1 MNTTALDFLVTHHL
15 DREIGGV
22 FPVCF
27 PNGSPLVSDKDILSQ
42 AWSTLALTHAE
53 SITSLDTAAEGL
65 RRLAASEALGF
76 NENSDR
82 YFTLQPIGQLRT
94 TRSQLIAAE
103 AALAAGSRLSDSA
116 LMKQGISVV
125 EQVAGMVLQGHLPRC
140 LREDFDRSLDG
151 THDLSAMAR
160 FTLAAL
166 VLPEAW
172 TTSVMEATQTAVQQL
187 ISLGNAT
194 ISHRPFPTALRR
206 LEIIADVTL
215 ALTKAS
221 ISTHLDSSIDV
232 LATEI
237 AAQRLLVHC
246 DRLFHD
252 KELGGFWDWIRD
264 DGSVGLDPVESY
276 HIGNALTPKKVA
288 GPLAQ
293 ILTAANFL
301 RTDIDVRARLR
312 NAIAD
317 LTDSKNGGVFCGESY
332 FWGGPNDPVVPFQR
346 QFWPEVHTS
355 GEFWIGNLSY
365 LPLQEKN
372 AITQAQVALLES
384 EQRGVNN
391 ATPVSSDTATKN
403 SATTANDDRRSLQF
417 EGSLHIRGDHDIA
430 DSAINLDA
438 YRNWL
443 HQTQP
448 AANQPFGLTTL
459 ISPVGYRNDRSGQM
473 FATAHVIADLKVMG
487 EEIPNSDYLVTQIC
501 SCQNADG
508 GFGEAPGH
516 ISDIFTTYCALVS
529 LEILGHHC
537 ERPSDAGHYVLSA
550 QNSDG
555 GFGDVPGMRSDLWST
570 SLAVISNQILGVD
583 WEASKQQC
591 VGWVE
596 NTYDPTT
603 GGYSN
608 RPGQRPD
615 TYSFYRAMTS
625 LGFLGQPL
633 HSHSKAASWI
643 KYLQTPSGGFRFRP
657 GKPESLVA
665 TYHAVAG
672 LALVNTSPVDPRSC
686 ENWLRSYQSRDGG
699 FGAGGLTN
707 TTDDGFCALQTLYIL
722 RKKLNRFW
730 IAAMN

>member
-317 LTDSKNGGVFCGESY
+317 LTDIVEFKRDY
-332 FWGGPNDPVVPFQR
+332 F
-346 QFWPEVHTS
+346 
-355 GEFWIGNLSY
+355 
-365 LPLQEKN
+365 
-372 AITQAQVALLES
+372 
-384 EQRGVNN
+384 
-391 ATPVSSDTATKN
+391 VS
-403 SATTANDDRRSLQF
+403 R
-417 EGSLHIRGDHDIA
+417 
-430 DSAINLDA
+430 
-438 YRNWL
+438 
-443 HQTQP
+443 
-448 AANQPFGLTTL
+448 
-459 ISPVGYRNDRSGQM
+459 
-473 FATAHVIADLKVMG
+473 
-487 EEIPNSDYLVTQIC
+487 
-501 SCQNADG
+501 
-508 GFGEAPGH
+508 
-516 ISDIFTTYCALVS
+516 
-529 LEILGHHC
+529 
-537 ERPSDAGHYVLSA
+537 
-550 QNSDG
+550 
-555 GFGDVPGMRSDLWST
+555 
-570 SLAVISNQILGVD
+570 
-583 WEASKQQC
+583 
-591 VGWVE
+591 
-596 NTYDPTT
+596 
-603 GGYSN
+603 
-608 RPGQRPD
+608 
-615 TYSFYRAMTS
+615 
-625 LGFLGQPL
+625 
-633 HSHSKAASWI
+633 
-643 KYLQTPSGGFRFRP
+643 
-657 GKPESLVA
+657 
-665 TYHAVAG
+665 
-672 LALVNTSPVDPRSC
+672 
-686 ENWLRSYQSRDGG
+686 
-699 FGAGGLTN
+699 
-707 TTDDGFCALQTLYIL
+707 
-722 RKKLNRFW
+722 
-730 IAAMN
+730 